1 MWCAGVCVCVC
12 VCMCVCVHV
21 CVHVCTRVWGVCFR
35 IITFQVQT
43 AVTYECGGVE
53 YDGAEV
59 HVSLIT
65 NCSVISLFILHRL
78 RLVSSV
84 LCHHMCFM

>member
-1 MWCAGVCVCVC
+1 MHVR
-12 VCMCVCVHV
+12 V

-43 AVTYECGGVE
+43 AVTYECEGLE
-53 YDGAEV
+53 FDDAQ
-59 HVSLIT
+59 VSLIT
-65 NCSVISLFILHRL
+65 NCSVISLCILHRL

-84 LCHHMCFM
+84 LCQHMCFM